1 MPIAAVPAYLPD
13 KLLADASPGL
23 RFGMYLSLWDVKLE
37 IRPEAKRSALN
48 GACRFTPSD
57 RQSMQALAQRQHALA
72 DPLVKSGALVVLEAD
87 AVAPFTTGLG
97 NEHPLENGFAFLNP
111 YGLPYLPGSGVKG
124 VVRQAARELASG
136 EWGDT
141 NGWNLDE
148 SYLLRIGKEEI
159 TLSLLDV
166 LFGRETPSSE
176 SGHVR
181 GALSFWDVI
190 PQIEGERLA
199 VEVMTPHQGHYYQQG
214 GTPHDSGSPTPI
226 NFLTVPPKSRFT
238 FHVLCDRGRLRR
250 LAPSLA
256 EGEHWKGLVEAAF
269 QHAFQWLGFGAK
281 TSVGYGA
288 FALATQ
294 SVGTGGQPPAPSPT
308 ERPRAQRTEA
318 GSETIWPQA
327 RLRYDRHNGTL
338 IAIGPGGTT
347 ANALAPRGAE
357 ILARLPAEA
366 QRRVSS
372 NQFTRAIARVRGFEL
387 IDVEVKS

>member
-13 KLLADASPGL
+13 KLVADASPGL

-141 NGWNLDE
+141 SGWDRGE
-148 SYLLRIGKEEI
+148 SYLFRIGKEEI
-159 TLSLLDV
+159 TLSLFDV
-166 LFGRETPSSE
+166 LFGRETPSGE

-181 GALSFWDVI
+181 GALSFWDVF

-214 GTPHDSGSPTPI
+214 GTPHDSGSPNPI

-250 LAPSLA
+250 LAPPLA

-288 FALATQ
+288 FMPAAQ
-294 SVGTGGQPPAPSPT
+294 SARIGGQPTESTPPPT
-308 ERPRAQRTEA
+308 PRTPEPEA
-318 GSETIWPQA
+318 RNETVWRQA
-327 RLRYDRHNGTL
+327 RLQYNRQNGTL
-338 IAIGPGGTT
+338 TAIAPN
-347 ANALAPRGAE
+347 NARASVFDERAQEL
-357 ILARLPAEA
+357 LSRLPEDL
-366 QRRVSS
+366 RRKVLT
-372 NQFTRAIARVRGFEL
+372 NQFVRVDARVRGSEL
-387 IDVEVKS
+387 IDVETKS